1 MVARPI
7 LPEITR
13 LRREIDEALWDDG
26 AERAALTERGM
37 EEIEKLR
44 IHIAELKAA
53 LKPFAKTWLFPD
65 DLGEEASA
73 TIRSD
78 PDWNEEANDKAKED
92 VMVSRGDIR
101 AARAALSCELARLEM
116 LQSYGETWDHDY

>member
-1 MVARPI
+1 
-7 LPEITR
+7 
-13 LRREIDEALWDDG
+13 
-26 AERAALTERGM
+26 M

-73 TIRSD
+73 AIRSD
-78 PDWNEEANDKAKED
+78 LDWNEEANDKAKED

-101 AARAALSCELARLEM
+101 AARAALSRELARLEM
-116 LQSYGETWDHDY
+116 LQSYGETHDVDY